1 MSEFLLTVKDESKS
15 RFIMT
20 LLKEFDYVNVRRKRA
35 EPQKLSSDD
44 KRILKNLEI
53 AVEEVNLARQG
64 KVELQDAFEM
74 IAELR
79 EELKNEGYHAD

>member
-1 MSEFLLTVKDESKS
+1 
-15 RFIMT
+15 MT
-20 LLKEFDYVNVRRKRA
+20 LLKEFDYVNVRRRKA
-35 EPQKLSSDD
+35 ESVKVSSED
-44 KRILKNLEI
+44 KRILRNLKK

-64 KVELQDAFEM
+64 KIELQDAFEM

>member
-20 LLKEFDYVNVRRKRA
+20 LLKEFDYVNVRRKKA
-35 EPQKLSSDD
+35 EPRKLSSDD
-44 KRILKNLEI
+44 KRILRNLEK